1 MLECILKGLRLDP
14 AAAADQIAD
23 GTLHIIDRNGIP
35 ERRVHRDDPHVMQFF
50 LDGVDLD
57 AIRLQTGGI
66 VASLDR
72 DGIRTRLPVGQVM
85 EKQCAFMGE
94 YGLRTAKV
102 QQVHGVRPC
111 VGRNINAVRCLLHA
125 ALLSVGVKRGLG
137 NTDFQNLRGF
147 DDPIVLLKKQIKPV
161 VGGHVITSFLLILYP
176 RLARK

>member
-1 MLECILKGLRLDP
+1 
-14 AAAADQIAD
+14 
-23 GTLHIIDRNGIP
+23 
-35 ERRVHRDDPHVMQFF
+35 
-50 LDGVDLD
+50 
-57 AIRLQTGGI
+57 
-66 VASLDR
+66 
-72 DGIRTRLPVGQVM
+72 M
-85 EKQCAFMGE
+85 EKQCALMGE

-125 ALLSVGVKRGLG
+125 ALLGVGVKRGLG

>member
-1 MLECILKGLRLDP
+1 M
-14 AAAADQIAD
+14 
-23 GTLHIIDRNGIP
+23 
-35 ERRVHRDDPHVMQFF
+35 
-50 LDGVDLD
+50 
-57 AIRLQTGGI
+57 
-66 VASLDR
+66 
-72 DGIRTRLPVGQVM
+72 RTRLPVGQVM

-147 DDPIVLLKKQIKPV
+147 DDPIVLLKKQI
-161 VGGHVITSFLLILYP
+161 
-176 RLARK
+176 